1 MITRETSEETRVDTI
16 ESRNQRKI
24 AGVSKQELER
34 RWKLVRDHLRE
45 RKIDALIAVSTEAPN
60 NSGYTRWLT
69 DATGG
74 YRHVVVFHANDLMTV
89 VVHGFHGTRR
99 TPKGEDPQNP
109 GVGEILNVA
118 EFPAVNHNQ
127 RYEAEAIV
135 EMLKRRGYTRVALVN
150 PDGMPWCF
158 VDAVKATLAGKGEV
172 IDETEAFDRWRAIK
186 SAEEKDMIMK
196 AIRMQD
202 SVFTKLLEKIRPG
215 MRDLEVASIIYYEGR
230 LLGSTHGTIMSGSAP
245 QGQPAP
251 ILPPNAQGRTFQKGD
266 YMSVLL
272 ENTGPGGYFA
282 EVARPVSLG
291 KPAAEL
297 LEAFEKVKDAQAY
310 STSMMKPG
318 ADPRAIFAAYN
329 EYMEK
334 VGLPA
339 EGRIHSHAQGYDI
352 VQRPLIRFDEPM
364 KLEADMFFA
373 VHPAA
378 SSPSVYTFV
387 CDNLFITKEGNSG
400 WLHQTERKVFQV

>member
-1 MITRETSEETRVDTI
+1 MATNE
-16 ESRNQRKI
+16 RKI
-24 AGVSKQELER
+24 AGVSQQELER

-45 RKIDALIAVSTEAPN
+45 RKIDALIAVSTDAPN

-69 DATGG
+69 DATGA

-89 VVHGFHGTRR
+89 VEHGFHGTRR
-99 TPKGEDPQNP
+99 EVGGKDAQHP

-118 EFPAVNHNQ
+118 EFPAVNYNQ

-135 EMLKRRGYTRVALVN
+135 EMLKRRGYSRVALIN
-150 PDGMPWCF
+150 PDGMPWAF
-158 VDAVKATLAGKGEV
+158 VEMVKGALAGKGEV
-172 IDETEAFDRWRAIK
+172 TDETEAYDHWRAIK
-186 SAEEKDMIMK
+186 SAEEKDFIMQ

-202 SVFTKLLEKIRPG
+202 AVFQKVLEKTKPG

-230 LLGSTHGTIMSGSAP
+230 LLGSTHGTIMAGSAP
-245 QGQPAP
+245 NGQPAP
-251 ILPPNAQGRTFQKGD
+251 ILPPNAQGRTFQRGD
-266 YMSVLL
+266 YMAVLL

-282 EVARPVSLG
+282 EVARPISLG
-291 KPAAEL
+291 KPSDEL
-297 LEAFEKVKDAQAY
+297 LENFEKVKAAQAY
-310 STSMMKPG
+310 STSLMKPG
-318 ADPRAIFAAYN
+318 ADCREIFASYN
-329 EYMEK
+329 KYMK
-334 VGLPA
+334 QHGLPV

-378 SSPSVYTFV
+378 SSPTNFTFV

-400 WLHQTERKVFQV
+400 WLHTTERKVFEI

>member
-1 MITRETSEETRVDTI
+1 MAENE
-16 ESRNQRKI
+16 RKI
-24 AGVSKQELER
+24 AGVSKGELER
-34 RWKLVRDHLRE
+34 RWALVRDHLRE

-69 DATGG
+69 DATSA

-89 VVHGFHGTRR
+89 VEHGFHGTRR
-99 TPKGEDPQNP
+99 EVKGADAQHP

-118 EFPAVNHNQ
+118 EFPAVNYNQ

-135 EMLKRRGYTRVALVN
+135 AMLKGRGYARVALIN
-150 PDGMPWCF
+150 PDGMPWAF
-158 VDAVKATLAGKGEV
+158 VEMIKGALAGKGEV

-186 SAEEKDMIMK
+186 SAEEKDFIMQ

-202 SVFTKLLEKIRPG
+202 AVFEKVLEKTRPG

-245 QGQPAP
+245 KGQPAP
-251 ILPPNAQGRTFQKGD
+251 ILPPNAQGRRFETGD
-266 YMSVLL
+266 YMAVLL

-282 EVARPVSLG
+282 EVARPISLG
-291 KPAAEL
+291 KPSDEL
-297 LEAFEKVKDAQAY
+297 LENFEKAKAAQAY
-310 STSMMKPG
+310 STSLMKPG
-318 ADPRAIFAAYN
+318 ADCREIFKAYN
-329 EYMEK
+329 EYMK
-334 VGLPA
+334 QHGLPE

-364 KLEADMFFA
+364 KLEPDMFFA
-373 VHPAA
+373 VHPAI
-378 SSPSVYTFV
+378 SSPTNFTFV
-387 CDNLFITKEGNSG
+387 CDNLFITAEGNSG
-400 WLHQTERKVFQV
+400 WLHATERKVFEI